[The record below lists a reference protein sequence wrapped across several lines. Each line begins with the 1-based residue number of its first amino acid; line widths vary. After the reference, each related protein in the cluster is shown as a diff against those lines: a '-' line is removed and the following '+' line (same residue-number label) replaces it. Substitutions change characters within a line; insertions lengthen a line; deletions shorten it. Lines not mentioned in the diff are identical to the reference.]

1 MMTTEMTET
10 KQLTQLKRQLNS
22 LATAVEQL
30 ARNTVQQNKKLDRL
44 SKNLGML
51 VDLLSQQQHDQRS
64 ETQDMHQLL
73 LASQRNVE
81 RCDAILR
88 AFGSVSIDAERAAE
102 INGFNIYNMSKTEDA
117 LEKISEDVAEPP
129 RLVFDSRA
137 LHEFLGALT
146 EELGV
151 PLKDLV
157 TGEVKYQVR
166 QAVEDGFDNIPA
178 KGNKSKPRKMAQ
190 AAYVTRD
197 KSKFRDKEEHDS
209 AIDSFRNKR
218 IEWHE
223 KVVEFF
229 HSIFSKRGLLIT
241 TGVVGALILLSLVG
255 MFLPKTGFLG
265 FLFRGCKYLA
275 MLATLAVGINMIAHG
290 GDD

>member
-1 MMTTEMTET
+1 MTTEMTET
-10 KQLTQLKRQLNS
+10 KQLTQRKRQLDA
-22 LATAVEQL
+22 LAAAMEQL
-30 ARNTVQQNKKLDRL
+30 TRNTTQQNKKIDRL
-44 SKNLGML
+44 SENLGML
-51 VDLLSQQQHDQRS
+51 VDLLSQQQHDQRV

-73 LASQRNVE
+73 LASQQNVE
-81 RCDAILR
+81 RSSAILR

-117 LEKISEDVAEPP
+117 LQKISEDVAEPP

-137 LHEFLGALT
+137 LHEFLSALT

-166 QAVEDGFDNIPA
+166 QAIEDGFADAPA
-178 KGNKSKPRKMAQ
+178 KGSKSKPRKMAQ
-190 AAYVTRD
+190 AHTKNQPRD
-197 KSKFRDKEEHDS
+197 EEHDS
-209 AIDSFRNKR
+209 AVDSLRNKR
-218 IEWHE
+218 IEWRE

-229 HSIFSKRGLLIT
+229 HSVFSKRGLLIT
-241 TGVVGALILLSLVG
+241 AGVVGVLILLSLVG
-255 MFLPKTGFLG
+255 MLLPKAGFLG
-265 FLFRGCKYLA
+265 VLFRGCKYLA

>member
-1 MMTTEMTET
+1 MTTEATET
-10 KQLTQLKRQLNS
+10 KQIAQLNRQLNDLS
-22 LATAVEQL
+22 AAMEQL
-30 ARNTVQQNKKLDRL
+30 TRNAAQQNKKMDRL
-44 SKNLGML
+44 SQNIGML
-51 VDLLSQQQHDQRS
+51 VDLLSEQQRDQRA

-81 RCDAILR
+81 RSSAILR

-117 LEKISEDVAEPP
+117 LQKISEGVAVPP

-137 LHEFLGALT
+137 LHEFLSALT

-166 QAVEDGFDNIPA
+166 QAIEDGFADAPA
-178 KGNKSKPRKMAQ
+178 RGSKSKPRKLAQ
-190 AAYVTRD
+190 VTHT
-197 KSKFRDKEEHDS
+197 KKQSRDKEHDNV
-209 AIDSFRNKR
+209 ADSFRNKR
-218 IEWHE
+218 IEWRE

-229 HSIFSKRGLLIT
+229 HLVFSKRGLLIT
-241 TGVVGALILLSLVG
+241 AGVVGVLILLSLVG
-255 MFLPKTGFLG
+255 MFLPKVGFLG
-265 FLFRGCKYLA
+265 VLFRGCKYLA

>member
-1 MMTTEMTET
+1 MMTTEATET
-10 KQLTQLKRQLNS
+10 KQLTQLKRQLDA
-22 LATAVEQL
+22 LAAAMEQL
-30 ARNTVQQNKKLDRL
+30 TRNTAQQNKKMDRL
-44 SKNLGML
+44 SQNIGML
-51 VDLLSQQQHDQRS
+51 VDLLSQQQHDQRV

-73 LASQRNVE
+73 LASQQNVE
-81 RCDAILR
+81 RSSAILR

-117 LEKISEDVAEPP
+117 LQKISEDVAEPP

-137 LHEFLGALT
+137 LHEFLSALT

-166 QAVEDGFDNIPA
+166 QAVEDAFENAPA
-178 KGNKSKPRKMAQ
+178 RGSKSKPRKMAQ
-190 AAYVTRD
+190 IAGVAHTKNQPRD
-197 KSKFRDKEEHDS
+197 EEHDS
-209 AIDSFRNKR
+209 AVDSLRNKR
-218 IEWHE
+218 IEWRE

-229 HSIFSKRGLLIT
+229 HLVFSKRGLLIT
-241 TGVVGALILLSLVG
+241 AGVVGVLILLSLVG
-255 MFLPKTGFLG
+255 MFLPKVGFLG
-265 FLFRGCKYLA
+265 MLFRGCKYLA
-275 MLATLAVGINMIAHG
+275 MLATLAAGINMIAHG

>member
-1 MMTTEMTET
+1 MMTTEATET
-10 KQLTQLKRQLNS
+10 KQLTQLNA
-22 LATAVEQL
+22 LAAAMEQL
-30 ARNTVQQNKKLDRL
+30 ARNTTQQNKKIDRL
-44 SKNLGML
+44 SENLGML
-51 VDLLSQQQHDQRS
+51 VDLLSQQQHDQRV

-73 LASQRNVE
+73 LASQQNVE
-81 RCDAILR
+81 RSSAILR

-117 LEKISEDVAEPP
+117 LQKISEDVAEPP

-137 LHEFLGALT
+137 LHEFLSALT

-166 QAVEDGFDNIPA
+166 QAIEDGFADAPA
-178 KGNKSKPRKMAQ
+178 RGSKSKPRKLAQ
-190 AAYVTRD
+190 VTHTKKQSRD
-197 KSKFRDKEEHDS
+197 EEEHDS
-209 AIDSFRNKR
+209 AIASFRNKR
-218 IEWHE
+218 IEWRE

-229 HSIFSKRGLLIT
+229 HLVFSKRGLLIT
-241 TGVVGALILLSLVG
+241 AGVVGVLILLSLVG
-255 MFLPKTGFLG
+255 MLLPKAGFLG
-265 FLFRGCKYLA
+265 VLFRGCKYLA
-275 MLATLAVGINMIAHG
+275 MLATLAVSINMITHG

>member
-1 MMTTEMTET
+1 MTTEATET
-10 KQLTQLKRQLNS
+10 KQLAQPKRQLDA
-22 LATAVEQL
+22 LAAAMEQL
-30 ARNTVQQNKKLDRL
+30 ARNTTQQNKKIDRL
-44 SKNLGML
+44 SENLGML
-51 VDLLSQQQHDQRS
+51 VDLLSQQQHDQRV

-73 LASQRNVE
+73 LASQQNVE
-81 RCDAILR
+81 RSSAILR

-117 LEKISEDVAEPP
+117 LQKISEDVAEPP

-137 LHEFLGALT
+137 LHEFLSALT

-166 QAVEDGFDNIPA
+166 QAVEDGFTDAPTR
-178 KGNKSKPRKMAQ
+178 GSKSKPRKLAQ
-190 AAYVTRD
+190 VTHTKKQPRD
-197 KSKFRDKEEHDS
+197 ESEEHDS
-209 AIDSFRNKR
+209 ATDSFRNKR
-218 IEWHE
+218 IEWRE

-229 HSIFSKRGLLIT
+229 HSVCSKRGLLISA
-241 TGVVGALILLSLVG
+241 GVVGVLILLSLVG
-255 MFLPKTGFLG
+255 MFLPHAGFLG
-265 FLFRGCKYLA
+265 VLFRGCKYLA

>member
-1 MMTTEMTET
+1 MTTEATET
-10 KQLTQLKRQLNS
+10 KRLAQLNRQLNDLS
-22 LATAVEQL
+22 AAMEQL
-30 ARNTVQQNKKLDRL
+30 TRNAAQQNKKMDRL
-44 SKNLGML
+44 SQNIGML
-51 VDLLSQQQHDQRS
+51 VDLLSEQQRDQRA

-81 RCDAILR
+81 RSSAILR

-117 LEKISEDVAEPP
+117 LQKISEGVAVPP

-137 LHEFLGALT
+137 LHEFLSALT

-166 QAVEDGFDNIPA
+166 QAVEDGLADAPA
-178 KGNKSKPRKMAQ
+178 RGSKNKPRKMAQ
-190 AAYVTRD
+190 IARVSHAKNQSRD
-197 KSKFRDKEEHDS
+197 EEHDNV
-209 AIDSFRNKR
+209 ADSFRNKR
-218 IEWHE
+218 IEWRE

-229 HSIFSKRGLLIT
+229 HLVFSKRGLLIT
-241 TGVVGALILLSLVG
+241 AGVVGVLILLSLVG
-255 MFLPKTGFLG
+255 MLLPKAGFLG
-265 FLFRGCKYLA
+265 VLFRGCKYLA